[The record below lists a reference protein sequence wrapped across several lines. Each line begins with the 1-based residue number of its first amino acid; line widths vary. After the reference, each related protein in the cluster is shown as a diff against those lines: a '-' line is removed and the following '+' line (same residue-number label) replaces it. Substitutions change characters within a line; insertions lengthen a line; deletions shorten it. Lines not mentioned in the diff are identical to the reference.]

1 MGVSLI
7 DVRDEVTPYL
17 KRMTS
22 QMPGILWSSIKGA
35 GFWLKGQIKGDILR
49 GGPPGSAY
57 KPRED
62 IGQSIDGSK
71 SNLLGFI
78 GSYRNRKRN
87 KITGAWRAIR
97 WKKPSKNILG
107 KLVNA
112 VYVHKRKDKLTAD
125 IGWISD
131 TSHRTGIKHEYGFDY
146 PVTDKMRRFFFAMGI
161 PISKTKT
168 RIKIPRRAT
177 YEPEYRTRQDQIA
190 RMVGD
195 NIASWVAEGRRP
207 R

>member
-1 MGVSLI
+1 MSLV
-7 DVRDEVTPYL
+7 DVRDTVTPYL
-17 KRMTS
+17 KRMVG
-22 QMPGILWSSIKGA
+22 QMPGILWSSIRGA
-35 GFWLKGQIKGDILR
+35 GFWLRGEIKSDIVR

-62 IGQSIDGSK
+62 VGQALSGNK

-78 GSYRNRKRN
+78 GSYRGRKHKVRGGGW
-87 KITGAWRAIR
+87 KAIR

-112 VYVHKRKDKLTAD
+112 VYVHQKKERLTAD

-146 PVTDKMRRFFFAMGI
+146 PVTPKMRRFFFAMGI
-161 PISKTKT
+161 PLSKGKS
-168 RIKIPRRAT
+168 RIRIPVRAT
-177 YEPEYRTRQDQIA
+177 YGPEYSARQGQIA
-190 RMVGD
+190 DRVG
-195 NIASWVAEGRRP
+195 NHIAEWVAEGRRP
-207 R
+207 K